1 MSTRNRSRRFA
12 IGVAGW
18 VFGLASTVLL
28 VGIWGRA
35 VVVDTNELADS
46 LSPLAAGDMVSD
58 RISTWIEAELV
69 GAGLGGAGASAAADQ
84 ILAHPSVGPVLE
96 QLVAEGVEA
105 AASAD
110 PNGASVDVAA
120 ILVPAAGQIT
130 AGLNEAGVPVTTDQV
145 EVVLS
150 QLDPLVIRDPAD
162 QPFVGASSPL
172 ASNLGTAAMLGALL
186 MLFSGSA
193 YVAMSRDRMR
203 AARAL
208 LTRFALGSLSFAV
221 LLRFGAWLVDPD
233 GGRAP
238 FRESFALLADSKWV
252 VPLTIGLFA
261 MAASVIAWIF
271 RKRVRPAAVSHSEDG
286 RPIRQQA

>member
-1 MSTRNRSRRFA
+1 MSTPNRSRRFA
-12 IGVAGW
+12 IGTAGW

-35 VVVDTNELADS
+35 VVVDTNELADT
-46 LSPLAAGDMVSD
+46 LSPLAAGEMVSD
-58 RISTWIEAELV
+58 RISAWIEEELV
-69 GAGLGGAGASAAADQ
+69 GVGVDGAGASAAADQ
-84 ILAHPSVGPVLE
+84 VLAHPSVGPVLE

-130 AGLNEAGVPVTTDQV
+130 AGLNEAGVPMTTDQV
-145 EVVLS
+145 EVALS
-150 QLDPLVIRDPAD
+150 QLEPLVIRHPAD
-162 QPFVGASSPL
+162 RPFVGASSPL

-193 YVAMSRDRMR
+193 YVVMSRDRMR
-203 AARAL
+203 AARTV

-221 LLRFGAWLVDPD
+221 LLRIGAWLVDPA
-233 GGRAP
+233 GGKAP
-238 FRESFALLADSKWV
+238 FRESFALLADSKWM
-252 VPLTIGLFA
+252 VPLTIGLVA
-261 MAASVIAWIF
+261 MAAAAIAWLF
-271 RKRVRPAAVSHSEDG
+271 RKRVRPAAASRSEDG
-286 RPIRQQA
+286 RPIRQEA